1 MQRNLFLLIS
11 LCGFLFWKAPF
22 IKIHPAFAIEL
33 DEQVEKGI
41 KAEKERQKFI
51 KKMQILIDTAKNSGF
66 SEKEIREITV
76 TRKGEVVYIW
86 EFLEQEKLR
95 KKKEELG
102 KKISMPRERYLTVMD
117 IYDELEE
124 GETKSLDV
132 LKNKSIFVGSEEK

>member
-22 IKIHPAFAIEL
+22 IKIHPVFAIEL

-41 KAEKERQKFI
+41 KAEKERQNFI
-51 KKMQILIDTAKNSGF
+51 KKMQILIDTVKNSGF

-76 TRKGEVVYIW
+76 TRKGGVVYIW

-117 IYDELEE
+117 ISDELEE
-124 GETKSLDV
+124 GETKSLDA